1 MPAYILTYALLDPF
15 FSGLAVGS
23 AEILSFIVSGMGV
36 QAMQS
41 IPISKFLYSA
51 IDRPKGLVANGTFY
65 YDF

>member
-1 MPAYILTYALLDPF
+1 M
-15 FSGLAVGS
+15 AVGS